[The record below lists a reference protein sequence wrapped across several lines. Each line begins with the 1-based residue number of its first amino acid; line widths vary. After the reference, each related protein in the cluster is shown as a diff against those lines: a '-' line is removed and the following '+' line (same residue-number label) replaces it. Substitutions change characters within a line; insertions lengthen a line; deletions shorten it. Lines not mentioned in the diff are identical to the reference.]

1 MKRRRQPGRN
11 IVERMHGETSINRE
25 VRRIRRCRRVVDTV
39 RMIRPFTPPSVVTEA
54 DHRNTTGQD
63 KRRIG
68 RTGGSSQLP
77 A

>member
-1 MKRRRQPGRN
+1 MKHRRQPGQN
-11 IVERMHGETSINRE
+11 IVERMYGETSIDLE
-25 VRRIRRCRRVVDTV
+25 VRRIWRCRRVADTI
-39 RMIRPFTPPSVVTEA
+39 RMIRPFTPPSIVTEA

-68 RTGGSSQLP
+68 RTGGSSQLL